1 MFVVLLYPND
11 GRETVTME
19 MVTRKNRAIR
29 TITEPD
35 NRTSILLADY
45 PDGTVCVKRVFTDEV
60 GVSRSHNVRSW
71 KVRNLLPARDP
82 RETAQGTGSIRA
94 YGVNMKGRVSGRVF
108 RTNGIADNI
117 GALACLRKHPVDD
130 SRRSPKSSPSRE
142 DWDTSTT
149 KASPC

>member
-11 GRETVTME
+11 SRETVTVA
-19 MVTRKNRAIR
+19 MVARKTRAIR

-45 PDGTVCVKRVFTDEV
+45 PDGKVVIKRVFTDEN
-60 GVSRSHNVRSW
+60 GDARAHNVRSW
-71 KVRNLLPARDP
+71 DVRNLLPARDP

-108 RTNGIADNI
+108 RTNGMADNI

-130 SRRSPKSSPSRE
+130 SRRGPKASPMRE
-142 DWDTSTT
+142 DWDTSTV

>member
-1 MFVVLLYPND
+1 MGMFA
-11 GRETVTME
+11 
-19 MVTRKNRAIR
+19 RKNRAIR

-45 PDGTVCVKRVFTDEV
+45 PDGKVVIKRAFNGENLEP
-60 GVSRSHNVRSW
+60 RAHNIRSW
-71 KVRNLLPARDP
+71 DVRNLLPASDP

-108 RTNGIADNI
+108 RTNGMADDI

-130 SRRSPKSSPSRE
+130 SRRAPRSSPSR
-142 DWDTSTT
+142 DGLDTSTV

>member
-1 MFVVLLYPND
+1 MFVIALYPND
-11 GRETVTME
+11 GRETVNLG
-19 MVTRKNRAIR
+19 MVARKSKAIR

-45 PDGTVCVKRVFTDEV
+45 PDGKVVIKRVFTDEN
-60 GVSRSHNVRSW
+60 GESRSHNVRSW
-71 KVRNLLPARDP
+71 DVRNLLPARDP

-108 RTNGIADNI
+108 RTNGMADNI

-130 SRRSPKSSPSRE
+130 SRRAPRSSPMR
-142 DWDTSTT
+142 DGLDTSTI